1 MTATNTKTRTRPYRR
16 KGAGKTD
23 YRKRLRLLK
32 SRMPRLVVRK
42 SLKNI
47 YAQVITF
54 DPQGDRVVVAATPHD
69 LISRGW
75 LYERNNAPAA
85 YLIGLIAGKK
95 AHAAKIKTVIADL
108 GLRKP
113 VKKSILYTVVK
124 GVKDAGVHVPVND
137 DVLPDQK
144 RVVGEHIREYSAK
157 ARSNPAAY
165 QKQFSSYLKKGL
177 NPEDIPKKCE
187 ELKAKI
193 LKES

>member
-1 MTATNTKTRTRPYRR
+1 MNTQNTKTRTRPYRR
-16 KGAGKTD
+16 KGEGKTD
-23 YRKRLRLLK
+23 YRKRLRLLT
-32 SRMPRLVVRK
+32 SRTPRLVVRK

-47 YAQVITF
+47 YAQIITF

-69 LISRGW
+69 LTTRGW
-75 LYERNNAPAA
+75 PYEKNSMPAA
-85 YLIGLIAGKK
+85 YLVGLIVGKK

-113 VKKSILYTVVK
+113 VKRSTLYTVIK
-124 GVKDAGVHVPVND
+124 GVKDAGVHVPVSD
-137 DVLPDQK
+137 DILPDQK
-144 RVVGEHIREYSAK
+144 RVAGEHIREYSIK
-157 ARSNPAAY
+157 ARLNQAAY